1 MAWYDTIVD
10 IKNTAVEFL
19 KNDTVQDIAGV
30 ASEFLGD
37 GKADTQSQIA
47 LMKAPSLG
55 SYKVSPDLGRSS
67 AGKPKFTEFSRDGGP
82 KPAYILPGSKG
93 GETFMD
99 WVSELVKKEFKS
111 IKNRL

>member
-1 MAWYDTIVD
+1 MAWYDRILEVG
-10 IKNTAVEFL
+10 NTAVEFL

-55 SYKVSPDLGRSS
+55 SYRVSPNLGRSS
-67 AGKPKFTEFSRDGGP
+67 AGKPKFTDIQESGFQNYAALQ
-82 KPAYILPGSKG
+82 AYWKYYLTSVRRMKG
-93 GETFMD
+93 TATSGRR
-99 WVSELVKKEFKS
+99 
-111 IKNRL
+111 IRRA